1 MHNRKIWYIKTLTC
15 PHCGSNNLTK
25 NGHRPNGTRRWR
37 CNNCKKSFQ
46 LDYTCNANKPGV
58 KDQIVPLALNAC
70 GVRDTARTLK
80 ISKGTVMR
88 ELKKKPRP

>member
-1 MHNRKIWYIKTLTC
+1 
-15 PHCGSNNLTK
+15 
-25 NGHRPNGTRRWR
+25 
-37 CNNCKKSFQ
+37 